1 MNGMDR
7 TTGKPLAGEAH
18 LRQSVAD
25 ILTTPIGSRV
35 GRRDYGSLV
44 PRLLDQPYNPST
56 RLRLFAATAGALAQW
71 EPRIAVQKV
80 SLDRQAAGGFLLT
93 IAGRRT
99 DVPAATSLTKLSVPL
114 PGTLA

>member
-1 MNGMDR
+1 MDR
-7 TTGKPLAGEAH
+7 NTGKPLSGTSH
-18 LRQSVAD
+18 LAQSIAD

-35 GRRDYGSLV
+35 GRRDYGSLL
-44 PRLLDQPYNPST
+44 PRLLDQPYNGQT
-56 RLRLFAATAGALAQW
+56 RLRLFAATAGALARW
-71 EPRIAVQKV
+71 EPRIAVKQV
-80 SLDRQAAGGFLLT
+80 SLDRQDEGGFLLT